1 MQSLSLFSKVS
12 GPLAR
17 TESTPRFHRM
27 DEAAAEKVGAQKKA
41 AAEMQF
47 RAAFLRQLL
56 EPLTRELISTSGS
69 GEGVGSGME
78 TYRFFLEEALSGQ
91 LEREWPLPELDLDV
105 AGAAARRA
113 QDVERAAAS
122 YASATAVRGMALSAS
137 SVLSGSAGPGPK
149 EPAAVNP
156 PSLQN
161 PLDWIGSRPITRA
174 TTSLATPS
182 PDLTSSPLRRP
193 DSLTQSI
200 ARAAE
205 SVSLPDSLLRAVVEV
220 ESGGNSQ
227 AVSPAG
233 AQGLMQLMPGTAA
246 ELGVTNPFDPKQNL
260 EGGARYLAQQLER
273 FDGDIR
279 LALAAYNAGPGA
291 VKRHGGIPPYPE
303 TQRYVE
309 SVLEWKARFDSA
321 ADPESAP
328 SSARPSSTIG

>member
-1 MQSLSLFSKVS
+1 
-12 GPLAR
+12 
-17 TESTPRFHRM
+17 M
-27 DEAAAEKVGAQKKA
+27 DKAAEEKVRAQKKV
-41 AAEMQF
+41 AAERQF
-47 RAAFLRQLL
+47 PAAFLRQLL

-91 LEREWPLPELDLDV
+91 LERKWPLPELDLDV
-105 AGAAARRA
+105 AGARRA

-122 YASATAVRGMALSAS
+122 YASASVARAVAPLSAP
-137 SVLSGSAGPGPK
+137 VVPPEA
-149 EPAAVNP
+149 NP
-156 PSLQN
+156 PALEN
-161 PLDWIGSRPITRA
+161 PLSWIGSRPTTRA
-174 TTSLATPS
+174 TVNLAAPRH
-182 PDLTSSPLRRP
+182 DLTSSI
-193 DSLTQSI
+193 SQ
-200 ARAAE
+200 AAE
-205 SVSLPDSLLRAVVEV
+205 SASLPDSLLRAVVEV

-273 FDGDIR
+273 FDGDLR

-291 VKRHGGIPPYPE
+291 VKRHGGVPPYPE

-321 ADPESAP
+321 ADPDPASSSAQP
-328 SSARPSSTIG
+328 SSPPPSSTVG